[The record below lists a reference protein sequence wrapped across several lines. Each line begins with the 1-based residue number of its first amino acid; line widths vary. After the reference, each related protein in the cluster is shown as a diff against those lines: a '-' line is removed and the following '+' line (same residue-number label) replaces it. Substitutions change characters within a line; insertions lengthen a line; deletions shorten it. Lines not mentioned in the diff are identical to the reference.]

1 MLFSSGLMAHWK
13 AKILIT
19 AEIIYQLSGHS
30 SLQEQHKDRAPYLIF
45 SPQVSVQRARPRP
58 PEYKNISFDAGN
70 EIQASYY
77 LPSEQ
82 RVHHHIFAHLIS
94 DLEQPVLV
102 NSSLQE
108 KKNQTFEFFFQ

>member
-1 MLFSSGLMAHWK
+1 LTARWK

-30 SLQEQHKDRAPYLIF
+30 SLQEQHKDRALYLIF
-45 SPQVSVQRARPRP
+45 SPQVSVQKVPLRP

-70 EIQASYY
+70 EIQVFYY

-82 RVHHHIFAHLIS
+82 RVHHHTSDHLIS
-94 DLEQPVLV
+94 DLE
-102 NSSLQE
+102 E
-108 KKNQTFEFFFQ
+108 

>member
-1 MLFSSGLMAHWK
+1 MARWK

-19 AEIIYQLSGHS
+19 AEIIYQLSGRS
-30 SLQEQHKDRAPYLIF
+30 YLQEQHKDQAPYLIF

-102 NSSLQE
+102 NISLQE

>member
-1 MLFSSGLMAHWK
+1 MARWK

-30 SLQEQHKDRAPYLIF
+30 YLQEQNKDQAPYLIF

-94 DLEQPVLV
+94 DLEQQVLV
-102 NSSLQE
+102 NISLQE

>member
-1 MLFSSGLMAHWK
+1 MAHWK

-30 SLQEQHKDRAPYLIF
+30 YLQEQNKDQAPYLIF

-102 NSSLQE
+102 NISLQE

>member
-1 MLFSSGLMAHWK
+1 MAHWK

-102 NSSLQE
+102 NISLQE

>member
-1 MLFSSGLMAHWK
+1 MAHWK

-30 SLQEQHKDRAPYLIF
+30 SLQEQHKDRALYLIF
-45 SPQVSVQRARPRP
+45 SHQVSVQRVPLRP

-102 NSSLQE
+102 NISLQE

>member
-1 MLFSSGLMAHWK
+1 MARWK
-13 AKILIT
+13 VKILIT
-19 AEIIYQLSGHS
+19 AETIYQLSGHS
-30 SLQEQHKDRAPYLIF
+30 SLQEQHKDQALYLIF

-94 DLEQPVLV
+94 DLEQQVLV
-102 NSSLQE
+102 NISLQE

>member
-1 MLFSSGLMAHWK
+1 MAHWK

-30 SLQEQHKDRAPYLIF
+30 YLQEQNKDQAPYLIF

-58 PEYKNISFDAGN
+58 PEYKNIRFDAGN

-102 NSSLQE
+102 NISLQE
-108 KKNQTFEFFFQ
+108 KKNQTFEFFFK